1 MRRRRIWTCSYF
13 FLCSSQLVLV
23 WITVPGP
30 IHGEGLGSTPERW
43 RKLLLER
50 STWPA
55 VEAYFANSDLIV
67 LGFGS
72 TENHGRHNP
81 LGTDWM
87 APQRI
92 LDLMDERRPEV
103 LYGPTLRL
111 GSADH
116 FIDYPGTLS
125 LGDDLLYQVAS
136 RICGQLYHYGA
147 RHFCFVNGHG
157 GNTRALTM
165 TGYELN
171 DRGCQVALLNWWK
184 LAGEL
189 NPAWGGGHGG
199 AQETSADLWIDP
211 DSVDMA
217 ALGPMDL
224 VDDGGSN
231 IKTQGFDVVEFEG
244 VHPSL
249 IRRARR
255 YATNGW
261 IGKDDPGRHLPSGE
275 SRCSPPLRTG
285 QSSLW
290 TVLLSPRFLPRWIA
304 RQEGR
309 GISFRLLNSCRRLV
323 LRSCFY
329 T

>member
-1 MRRRRIWTCSYF
+1 MDL
-13 FLCSSQLVLV
+13 FLLLFVLVLV
-23 WITVPGP
+23 GSGMDCRAGDRSWGGP
-30 IHGEGLGSTPERW
+30 WLYPERW

-55 VEAYFANSDLIV
+55 VEAYFANNDLVV

-92 LDLMDERRPEV
+92 IDLMDERRPEA

-116 FIDYPGTLS
+116 FVDYPGTLS

-199 AQETSADLWIDP
+199 
-211 DSVDMA
+211 
-217 ALGPMDL
+217 G
-224 VDDGGSN
+224 
-231 IKTQGFDVVEFEG
+231 
-244 VHPSL
+244 
-249 IRRARR
+249 
-255 YATNGW
+255 
-261 IGKDDPGRHLPSGE
+261 
-275 SRCSPPLRTG
+275 
-285 QSSLW
+285 
-290 TVLLSPRFLPRWIA
+290 
-304 RQEGR
+304 GR
-309 GISFRLLNSCRRLV
+309 GSSSSGPKRVGGEHGGRSFSSGFCCNPFANL
-323 LRSCFY
+323 
-329 T
+329 

>member
-1 MRRRRIWTCSYF
+1 MDLIP
-13 FLCSSQLVLV
+13 FLFVLV
-23 WITVPGP
+23 SVGPGMDCTLGP
-30 IHGEGLGSTPERW
+30 VHGEGLGSTTERW
-43 RKLLLER
+43 RKKLLLER

-55 VEAYFANSDLIV
+55 VEAYFANSDLVV

-92 LDLMDERRPEV
+92 MDLMSERRPEV

-125 LGDDLLYQVAS
+125 LGDDLLHQVAA

-147 RHFCFVNGHG
+147 RHFCFINGHG

-217 ALGPMDL
+217 ALGSMDL

-261 IGKDDPGRHLPSGE
+261 IGKDDPRQASAEWGEQMLTAFADWAVKFVDCFAQSPLPPQVD
-275 SRCSPPLRTG
+275 R
-285 QSSLW
+285 
-290 TVLLSPRFLPRWIA
+290 
-304 RQEGR
+304 
-309 GISFRLLNSCRRLV
+309 
-323 LRSCFY
+323 
-329 T
+329 

>member
-1 MRRRRIWTCSYF
+1 M
-13 FLCSSQLVLV
+13 FL
-23 WITVPGP
+23 
-30 IHGEGLGSTPERW
+30 E
-43 RKLLLER
+43 K

-55 VEAYFANSDLIV
+55 VEAYFANNDLVV

-92 LDLMDERRPEV
+92 LDLMDERRPKF

-116 FIDYPGTLS
+116 FIDSPGTLS
-125 LGDDLLYQVAS
+125 LGDDLLHQVTA

-157 GNTRALTM
+157 GNTRALTI
-165 TGYELN
+165 TGYDLN

-189 NPAWGGGHGG
+189 NPSWGGGHGG
-199 AQETSADLWIDP
+199 AQETSANLWIDRS
-211 DSVDMA
+211 SVDTS

-224 VDDGGSN
+224 VDDGGSD
-231 IKTQGFDVVEFEG
+231 IKTKGFDVVEFEG

-255 YATNGW
+255 YASNGW
-261 IGKDDPGRHLPSGE
+261 IGKDDPKQASAEWGEQMLTSFADWAVKFLDAFAQSPLP
-275 SRCSPPLRTG
+275 G
-285 QSSLW
+285 QIE
-290 TVLLSPRFLPRWIA
+290 R
-304 RQEGR
+304 
-309 GISFRLLNSCRRLV
+309 
-323 LRSCFY
+323 
-329 T
+329 